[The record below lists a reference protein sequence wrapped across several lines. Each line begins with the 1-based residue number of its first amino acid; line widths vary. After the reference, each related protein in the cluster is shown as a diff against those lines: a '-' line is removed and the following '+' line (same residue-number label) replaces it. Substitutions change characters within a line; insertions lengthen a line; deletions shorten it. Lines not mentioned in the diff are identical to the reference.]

1 MQNFSMI
8 RATASTHGAL
18 FTLKASIN
26 GPAVYL
32 DNWALIELAKKDPAR
47 RRRFISAVNAGAEV
61 VFSVTNA
68 AELSGPKGA
77 SAEAV
82 KSFLNEIGPH
92 WYPAKLNLT
101 EVVELEIKRKDP
113 SDVCV
118 DEHFFK
124 SYVADR
130 IRSLSGKPVSL
141 SDDFFSLAPIL
152 DRLGPQRKSISE
164 GSKEF
169 DQMLKNK
176 MSVARD
182 MCKRDPALLDKKFPW
197 VPFDSTRPACFVYF
211 NLLRIMVVEAN
222 SLTRNDALDFCHAVV
237 GCAYSNF
244 TTLDTTWKRRI
255 GMLPKPNWLAC
266 VYSREE
272 LDKMVGDI
280 QAAVAKPGQ
289 RKFLIL
295 NESIRKKLTGTAAPC
310 RMLETAP

>member
-1 MQNFSMI
+1 MI

-18 FTLKASIN
+18 FKLKASIN

-47 RRRFISAVNAGAEV
+47 RRRFIAAVNAGAEV
-61 VFSVTNA
+61 VFSVANA

-92 WYPAKLNLT
+92 WYPAKLNPT

-113 SDVCV
+113 ADVCI

-130 IRSLSGKPVSL
+130 IRSSSGKPISL
-141 SDDFFSLAPIL
+141 SDAFFSLAPIL

-182 MCKRDPALLDKKFPW
+182 MCKRHPALLDKKFP
-197 VPFDSTRPACFVYF
+197 CG
-211 NLLRIMVVEAN
+211 L
-222 SLTRNDALDFCHAVV
+222 
-237 GCAYSNF
+237 
-244 TTLDTTWKRRI
+244 
-255 GMLPKPNWLAC
+255 C
-266 VYSREE
+266 VFQ
-272 LDKMVGDI
+272 LHH
-280 QAAVAKPGQ
+280 PGH
-289 RKFLIL
+289 R
-295 NESIRKKLTGTAAPC
+295 
-310 RMLETAP
+310 LET